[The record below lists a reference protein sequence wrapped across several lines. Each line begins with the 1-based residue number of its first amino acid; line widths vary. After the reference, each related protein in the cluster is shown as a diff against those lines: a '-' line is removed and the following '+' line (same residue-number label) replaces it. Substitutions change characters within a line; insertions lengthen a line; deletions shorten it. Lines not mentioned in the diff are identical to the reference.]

1 MTKGKAPMII
11 LTGPVHSGK
20 SSLLA
25 ALVGLLRREP
35 LKVYGIIAEGLWENG
50 MRSGFDLIDL
60 ADGSKTPLSRR
71 VSDNEMNNGIP
82 YVFHDTG
89 VAAGIKA
96 LSPERCI
103 GADFVFVDELGIL
116 ERRGFGWAEYLDP
129 LLELEGLRH
138 IWVVR
143 SSCLKAIRA
152 RWDLS
157 RAEIIMAEE
166 PDALQR
172 LLQACLGKTKCI
184 K

>member
-1 MTKGKAPMII
+1 MTKGKAPVII

-25 ALVGLLRREP
+25 ALVGLLRKEHF
-35 LKVYGIIAEGLWENG
+35 KVSGIIAEGLWENG

-60 ADGSKTPLSRR
+60 ADGSITPLARR
-71 VSDNEMNNGIP
+71 VSVNEMNNGIP
-82 YVFHDTG
+82 FVFHDTG

-96 LSPERCI
+96 VSQEQCI
-103 GADFVFVDELGIL
+103 GADFVIIDELGIL
-116 ERRGFGWAEYLDP
+116 ESRGVGWAEYLDP

-143 SSCLKAIRA
+143 SSCLEAIRD
-152 RWDLS
+152 RWGLS
-157 RAEIIMAEE
+157 DAEIIMAEE
-166 PDALQR
+166 PDALHR
-172 LLQACLGKTKCI
+172 LLQACLGKTKGI